1 MVPNIFQ
8 PIVTCQTPGVNPQEK
23 IQLEVD
29 SKESVCNARNPGS
42 IPGSA
47 RSPGEG
53 NGYLLQFLPGKFH
66 GQRSLE
72 GYRPWGCKELDM
84 TERLSTS
91 PILAYCFKRSYKVA
105 TN

>member
-1 MVPNIFQ
+1 MAPNIFQ

-47 RSPGEG
+47 KSPGEG
-53 NGYLLQFLPGKFH
+53 NGYLFQYSCLENPMN
-66 GQRSLE
+66 SLSWQVTVN
-72 GYRPWGCKELDM
+72 RVTKSQ
-84 TERLSTS
+84 T
-91 PILAYCFKRSYKVA
+91 
-105 TN
+105 

>member
-1 MVPNIFQ
+1 MAPNIFQ

-29 SKESVCNARNPGS
+29 SKESICNARNPGS

-53 NGYLLQFLPGKFH
+53 NGYPFQYSCLEKPMDRGTWRATVH
-66 GQRSLE
+66 G
-72 GYRPWGCKELDM
+72 GHKESDT
-84 TERLSTS
+84 TE
-91 PILAYCFKRSYKVA
+91 
-105 TN
+105 